1 MQSVF
6 DSCDGES
13 AVSAAMMKN
22 HEQLMRA
29 QTWMPSG
36 VSRRVSTGRTA
47 SSARAASSGSRGEE
61 GRVAATLLGPP
72 SPRRTFVQRFVWL
85 LLSVLLRRHGVLLLV
100 PLFYVSGMLLYMSNG
115 ISLDS
120 APCAPPPPSLLYRS
134 PNASAG
140 FWPEMQHYN
149 NAYYNTTTFSDN
161 LHNSSFIFLYSL
173 F

>member
-13 AVSAAMMKN
+13 AVSAAVMKN
-22 HEQLMRA
+22 HEQLMRP
-29 QTWMPSG
+29 QTWMSSG
-36 VSRRVSTGRTA
+36 VPRAGRTA
-47 SSARAASSGSRGEE
+47 SSARAASSGGSSSRGKE
-61 GRVAATLLGPP
+61 GRVAATRLGPP
-72 SPRRTFVQRFVWL
+72 AQRRTVLQRFVWL

-115 ISLDS
+115 ICLDS

-134 PNASAG
+134 PNAFAG
-140 FWPEMQHYN
+140 FWSEMQHHN
-149 NAYYNTTTFSDN
+149 NAYNTTAFLDN
-161 LHNSSFIFLYSL
+161 LHNSSFLFLYSL